1 MLKIL
6 AEEVIVFILCWHPL
20 ISGFRLV
27 LVFGDILQ
35 SFDVLCNISF
45 KEHLP
50 EDGHNRWPKH
60 VGGYAVL

>member
-1 MLKIL
+1 M
-6 AEEVIVFILCWHPL
+6 
-20 ISGFRLV
+20 RN
-27 LVFGDILQ
+27 DINNRIYNKYIYCIINNINY
-35 SFDVLCNISF
+35 DVLCNISF